1 MSAPRAAK
9 HRGNQPEMSDRNPTA
24 ITSQTMTTQIITS
37 KTDRRRGIDPQASGP
52 KPGRLNPGRI
62 GLYLFLVIA
71 AIFFILPL
79 YVMIA
84 TSFKSLAEIRLAQI
98 FALPAHFDISAW
110 IAAWSSDCG
119 LSQCSGISRGFWN
132 SVKIT
137 VPSTVIS
144 VLLGAFVGYVLSFWR
159 PRGADTLFGIIVI
172 AGFIPMQVF
181 IYPTV
186 RLVAFV
192 NLYGSLAG
200 IVLVH
205 ILFSLPLTVLL
216 FRNYYVSIPRDL
228 FQAARIDGA
237 GFMRIFVS
245 LMLPMATPMLVVAGI
260 LQFTGI
266 WNDFLL
272 GLIFAGRDNL
282 PMTVQLNNIVNTTF
296 GEVQYNLNMAATL
309 LTAAVPL
316 VAYFVSGRWFV
327 RGITAGAVKG

>member
-1 MSAPRAAK
+1 MSVQDKTSPTGAAPR
-9 HRGNQPEMSDRNPTA
+9 
-24 ITSQTMTTQIITS
+24 
-37 KTDRRRGIDPQASGP
+37 RRRGVNPHASGP
-52 KPGRLNPGRI
+52 KPFRVDPGRI
-62 GLYLFLVIA
+62 GLYLFLAIA
-71 AIFFILPL
+71 AAFFLLPL
-79 YVMIA
+79 YVMVV
-84 TSFKSLAEIRLAQI
+84 TSFKSLDEVRMAQI
-98 FALPAHFDISAW
+98 FMPPAHIDTRAW
-110 IAAWSSDCG
+110 VNAWSSDCG
-119 LSQCSGISRGFWN
+119 AAKCSGISQGFWN

-159 PRGADTLFGIIVI
+159 PRGADALFGIIVVS
-172 AGFIPMQVF
+172 GFIPLQVF
-181 IYPTV
+181 VYPMV
-186 RLVAFV
+186 RAVAFLE
-192 NLYGSLAG
+192 LYGTLPG

-205 ILFSLPLTVLL
+205 VIFSLPLTVLL
-216 FRNYYVSIPRDL
+216 FRNYYVAIPRDL

-237 GFMRIFVS
+237 GFMRIFIS

-272 GLIFAGRDNL
+272 GLVFAGRDNL
-282 PMTVQLNNIVNTTF
+282 PMTVQLNNIINTTF

-316 VAYFVSGRWFV
+316 AAYFLSGRWFV